1 MAVTSLWAV
10 KGWLGKVVLYVEDPE
25 KTSAPK
31 CYEERG
37 SATQDLDDVIRYAID
52 QEKTTL
58 PEEIPYRQRL
68 VSGVNCNPATAR
80 QEMLAVKRRF
90 GKEDGVVAYHGYQS
104 FAPGECSPELAH
116 ELGLKLACQLWGERY
131 QVLVA
136 THLDKENHLHSH
148 FVINTVSFVDGK
160 KFHRTGQDYRAM
172 REASDTL
179 CREYGLSIIETPQPG
194 KSKHYAE
201 HRAEQQGKPT
211 WRSLIKRDVDAA
223 LRQSM
228 TERQFF
234 HALQQMGYEVKVGA
248 DISVR
253 PKGKERFFRLGRNL
267 GETYTPAGIR
277 RQLLEKSRPER
288 EFRPQPRKVIFHG
301 QMKPARKAT
310 GFRALYYH
318 YCYLLGIFPRNKR
331 RLPRRVSPAL
341 REELLRGER
350 FSQEVRLLS
359 RYKIDT
365 AEQLE
370 AHQGKVQSA
379 LGERISQRAA
389 LYRQIRT
396 VAVQSDPERKDRV
409 KQEISTLTGQIKKLR
424 KEVALCQD
432 IAQRSGKMWENLRM
446 AREEKE
452 NSSPKREEQH
462 RSR

>member
-10 KGWLGKVVLYVEDPE
+10 RGNLGGVLDYAANPE
-25 KTSAPK
+25 KTDLTNLLR
-31 CYEERG
+31 Y
-37 SATQDLDDVIRYAID
+37 ATQ
-52 QEKTTL
+52 QWKTTVQ
-58 PEEIPYRQRL
+58 EEGAPVRQL
-68 VSGVNCNPATAR
+68 VTGIHCAPATAC
-80 QEMLAVKRRF
+80 QEMQAVKKRF
-90 GKEDGVVAYHGYQS
+90 GKEKGVIAYHGYQS
-104 FAPGECSPELAH
+104 FAPGECTPELAH
-116 ELGLKLACQLWGERY
+116 EIGVKLARQLWGDRY

-160 KFHRTGQDYRAM
+160 KFYRSGRDYRAM
-172 REASDTL
+172 REASDAL
-179 CREYGLSIIETPQPG
+179 CREYGLSVIENPQLG
-194 KSKHYAE
+194 KTKHYAE

-234 HALQQMGYEVKVGA
+234 YVLQRMGYEVKVGA

-253 PKGKERFFRLGRNL
+253 PQGKERFFRLGRNL
-267 GETYTPAGIR
+267 GESYTPAGIR
-277 RQLLEKSRPER
+277 RRLLEKSRPER
-288 EFRPQPRKVIFHG
+288 EYRPQPRKVKFHG
-301 QMKPARKAT
+301 QIKPARKAT

-331 RLPRRVSPAL
+331 RLTRRVPPAL

-365 AEQLE
+365 VEQLE
-370 AHQGKVQSA
+370 AHQGKVKA
-379 LGERISQRAA
+379 VLDERISQRAS
-389 LYRQIRT
+389 LYRQFRT
-396 VAVQSDPERKDRV
+396 VGVQSDPERKDRV

-424 KEVALCQD
+424 KEIALCQD
-432 IAQRSGKMWENLRM
+432 IVLRSEKMRENLEQKQIESRNRDHV
-446 AREEKE
+446 RE
-452 NSSPKREEQH
+452 
-462 RSR
+462 RS

>member
-10 KGWLGKVVLYVEDPE
+10 RGNLGGVLDYAANLE
-25 KTSAPK
+25 KTENPSFHRNMDLTNLLH
-31 CYEERG
+31 Y
-37 SATQDLDDVIRYAID
+37 ATQRR
-52 QEKTTL
+52 KTTVQ
-58 PEEIPYRQRL
+58 EEGVPLKQL
-68 VSGVNCNPATAR
+68 VTGIHCAPATAR
-80 QEMLAVKRRF
+80 QEMQAVKKRF
-90 GKEDGVVAYHGYQS
+90 GKEKGVIAYHGYQS
-104 FAPGECSPELAH
+104 FAPGECTPEMAH
-116 ELGLKLACQLWGERY
+116 EIGVKLTRQLWGDRY

-160 KFHRTGQDYRAM
+160 KFYRSGLDYRAM
-172 REASDTL
+172 REASDAL

-211 WRSLIKRDVDAA
+211 WRSLIKQDVDTA

-234 HALQQMGYEVKVGA
+234 HALQRMGYEVKVGA

-253 PKGKERFFRLGRNL
+253 PQGKERFFRLGRNL
-267 GETYTPAGIR
+267 GEDYTPEGIR

-288 EFRPQPRKVIFHG
+288 EYLPHPRKVKFHG
-301 QMKPARKAT
+301 QMKSARKAT

-318 YCYLLGIFPRNKR
+318 YCYLLGIFPRNTR
-331 RLPRRVSPAL
+331 RLPRRVPPAL

-359 RYKIDT
+359 QYKIDT
-365 AEQLE
+365 MEQLE
-370 AHQGKVQSA
+370 AHQGKVEDDLKA
-379 LGERISQRAA
+379 LLSQRAA
-389 LYRQIRT
+389 LYRQFRS
-396 VAVQSDPERKDRV
+396 VAVQSDPERKDWV
-409 KQEISTLTGQIKKLR
+409 KQEISTLTGLIKKRR
-424 KEVALCQD
+424 KEVMLCQD
-432 IAQRSGKMWENLRM
+432 IAQRSEKMRENLRM

>member
-10 KGWLGKVVLYVEDPE
+10 RGNLGGVLDYAANPE
-25 KTSAPK
+25 KTDLTNLLR
-31 CYEERG
+31 Y
-37 SATQDLDDVIRYAID
+37 ATQQRKTVV
-52 QEKTTL
+52 QE
-58 PEEIPYRQRL
+58 E
-68 VSGVNCNPATAR
+68 GVPVKQFVTGIHCAPATAR
-80 QEMLAVKRRF
+80 QEMQAVKKRF
-90 GKEDGVVAYHGYQS
+90 GKEKGVIAYHGYQS
-104 FAPGECSPELAH
+104 FAPGECTPELAH
-116 ELGLKLACQLWGERY
+116 EIGVKLARQLWGNRY

-136 THLDKENHLHSH
+136 THLDRENHLHSH

-160 KFHRTGQDYRAM
+160 KFYRSGQDYRAM
-172 REASDTL
+172 REASDAL
-179 CREYGLSIIETPQPG
+179 CREYGLSVIENPQPG
-194 KSKHYAE
+194 KTKHYAE
-201 HRAEQQGKPT
+201 HRAEQNGKPT
-211 WRSLIKRDVDAA
+211 WRSLIKWDVDTA

-234 HALQQMGYEVKVGA
+234 HALQGMGYEVKVGA

-267 GETYTPAGIR
+267 GENYTPTGIR
-277 RQLLEKSRPER
+277 RQLLEQSRPER
-288 EFRPQPRKVIFHG
+288 EYHPQPRKVKFHG
-301 QMKPARKAT
+301 QVKPARKAT

-331 RLPRRVSPAL
+331 RLPRRVPPAL

-359 RYKIDT
+359 QYKIDT
-365 AEQLE
+365 MEQLE
-370 AHQGKVQSA
+370 AYQGKVEEQ
-379 LGERISQRAA
+379 LENLISQRTL
-389 LYRQIRT
+389 LYRQFRT
-396 VAVQSDPERKDRV
+396 VGVQSNPEWKDRV

-424 KEVALCQD
+424 KEVALCED
-432 IAQRSGKMWENLRM
+432 IAQRSEKMRENLRM

>member
-25 KTSAPK
+25 KTSDPK
-31 CYEERG
+31 RYEERG
-37 SATQDLDDVIRYAID
+37 SASQDLDDVIRYAVD

-211 WRSLIKRDVDAA
+211 WRFLIKRDVDTA

-277 RQLLEKSRPER
+277 RQLLEKCRPGQDY
-288 EFRPQPRKVIFHG
+288 RPQPRRVQFHG
-301 QMKPARKAT
+301 QMKPARRAT

-331 RLPRRVSPAL
+331 HLPRRVSPAL

-365 AEQLE
+365 VEQLE
-370 AHQGKVQSA
+370 AHQGKVVEQ
-379 LGERISQRAA
+379 LENLLSQRTL
-389 LYRQIRT
+389 LYRQFRT
-396 VAVQSDPERKDRV
+396 VGVQSNPKRKDWV

-424 KEVALCQD
+424 REAALCQD
-432 IAQRSGKMWENLRM
+432 IAQRSKKMRESLELTQIENRNKDHV
-446 AREEKE
+446 RE
-452 NSSPKREEQH
+452 
-462 RSR
+462 RS

>member
-31 CYEERG
+31 RYEERG
-37 SATQDLDDVIRYAID
+37 SDTQDLDDVIRYAVD

-160 KFHRTGQDYRAM
+160 KFHRTGQDYRTM
-172 REASDTL
+172 REASDAL
-179 CREYGLSIIETPQPG
+179 CREYGLSVLESPQPG
-194 KSKHYAE
+194 KTKHYAE

-211 WRSLIKRDVDAA
+211 WRSLIKRDVDTA

-267 GETYTPAGIR
+267 GEGYTPAGIR
-277 RQLLEKSRPER
+277 RRLLEQSRPER
-288 EFRPQPRKVIFHG
+288 EYPPQPRKVKFHG

-331 RLPRRVSPAL
+331 RLPRWVSPAL
-341 REELLRGER
+341 REELLKGER

-365 AEQLE
+365 VELLE
-370 AHQGKVQSA
+370 GHRGKVVEK
-379 LGERISQRAA
+379 LDNLISQRAA
-389 LYRQIRT
+389 LYRQFRT
-396 VAVQSDPERKDRV
+396 VRVQSDPERKDRV

-424 KEVALCQD
+424 KEVALCED
-432 IAQRSGKMWENLRM
+432 IAQRSKKMRESLELTQIENRNKDHV
-446 AREEKE
+446 RE
-452 NSSPKREEQH
+452 
-462 RSR
+462 RS

>member
-104 FAPGECSPELAH
+104 FAPEECTPELAH

-288 EFRPQPRKVIFHG
+288 EFRPQPRKVKFHG

-359 RYKIDT
+359 QYKIDT

-379 LGERISQRAA
+379 LGEGISQRAA

-409 KQEISTLTGQIKKLR
+409 KQEISTLTGQIKNLR
-424 KEVALCQD
+424 KEVALCED
-432 IAQRSGKMWENLRM
+432 IAQRSEKMRENLRVQ
-446 AREEKE
+446 EEKE
-452 NSSPKREEQH
+452 NSSPKREEY

>member
-10 KGWLGKVVLYVEDPE
+10 KGWLGKVVLYVENPE

-58 PEEIPYRQRL
+58 PEEVPYRQRL

-104 FAPGECSPELAH
+104 FAPEECTPELAH

-211 WRSLIKRDVDAA
+211 WRSLIKRDVDTA

-234 HALQQMGYEVKVGA
+234 RALQQMGYEVKVGA

-253 PKGKERFFRLGRNL
+253 PKGRERFFRLGRNL
-267 GETYTPAGIR
+267 GVDYTPAGIR
-277 RQLLEKSRPER
+277 QRLLGQSRPER
-288 EFRPQPRKVIFHG
+288 EYPPQPRKVKFHG
-301 QMKPARKAT
+301 KMKPARKAT

-331 RLPRRVSPAL
+331 RLPRWVSPAL
-341 REELLRGER
+341 REELLKGER

-370 AHQGKVQSA
+370 GHRGKVVEQ
-379 LGERISQRAA
+379 LENLISHRTL

-396 VAVQSDPERKDRV
+396 VGVQSEPERKDRV
-409 KQEISTLTGQIKKLR
+409 KQEIAALTGQIKKLR
-424 KEVALCQD
+424 KEVALCED
-432 IAQRSGKMWENLRM
+432 IARRSERMRENLRVQ
-446 AREEKE
+446 EEKE
-452 NSSPKREEQH
+452 NSSPKREEY

>member
-37 SATQDLDDVIRYAID
+37 SATQDPDDVIRYAID

-267 GETYTPAGIR
+267 GENYTPAGIR
-277 RQLLEKSRPER
+277 RRLLEQNRPER
-288 EFRPQPRKVIFHG
+288 EYLPQPRKVKFHG

-331 RLPRRVSPAL
+331 RLPRRVPPAL
-341 REELLRGER
+341 REELLRG
-350 FSQEVRLLS
+350 
-359 RYKIDT
+359 
-365 AEQLE
+365 
-370 AHQGKVQSA
+370 
-379 LGERISQRAA
+379 
-389 LYRQIRT
+389 
-396 VAVQSDPERKDRV
+396 
-409 KQEISTLTGQIKKLR
+409 
-424 KEVALCQD
+424 
-432 IAQRSGKMWENLRM
+432 
-446 AREEKE
+446 
-452 NSSPKREEQH
+452 
-462 RSR
+462 